1 LSSIEGL
8 LKKVAESSSIEIR
21 ELEDEIQREALLQEF
36 RNETNNYAETTSQTE
51 SIGLPSSHTP
61 MIKKEHHRG
70 RPIIENDGFPL
81 TSLDAAIAL
90 DTLMSIDEKAQ
101 SKVERF
107 FEVNKQFAR
116 DRFTKA
122 FALFIKDEALI
133 HMTWTGHR
141 EKYALRS
148 LRNIVEVMWS
158 MFVLT
163 LIL

>member
-1 LSSIEGL
+1 LSNIEGL

-21 ELEDEIQREALLQEF
+21 ELEDEIQHDELLQES
-36 RNETNNYAETTSQTE
+36 RSHTNNDAETTSQTD
-51 SIGLPSSHTP
+51 SNRVIPSSHTP
-61 MIKKEHHRG
+61 IKKNHHSG
-70 RPIIENDGFPL
+70 RLMENDGFPL
-81 TSLDAAIAL
+81 KTMDAAIAL

-101 SKVERF
+101 SKVQRF

-141 EKYALRS
+141 EKYAFRS

-158 MFVLT
+158 MYCFNVLT
-163 LIL
+163 F

>member
-1 LSSIEGL
+1 LSSIESL
-8 LKKVAESSSIEIR
+8 LKKVAEPSSIEIR
-21 ELEDEIQREALLQEF
+21 EMEDEIQREALLQEPWSK
-36 RNETNNYAETTSQTE
+36 TNSYVETTSQTD
-51 SIGLPSSHTP
+51 SNSRLPSSHTP
-61 MIKKEHHRG
+61 IIKKEHHRG

-81 TSLDAAIAL
+81 TTLDAAIAL

-101 SKVERF
+101 SKVQRF
-107 FEVNKQFAR
+107 FEVNKQYAR

-158 MFVLT
+158 MLC
-163 LIL
+163 